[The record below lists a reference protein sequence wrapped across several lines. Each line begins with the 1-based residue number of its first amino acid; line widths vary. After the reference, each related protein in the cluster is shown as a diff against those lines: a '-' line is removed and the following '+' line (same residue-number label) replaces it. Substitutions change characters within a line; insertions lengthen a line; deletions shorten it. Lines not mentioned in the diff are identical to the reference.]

1 MANKQF
7 YPSEKSKAFQLL
19 GNSLFVVD
27 DAHLVTTMLNEDG
40 DFSYTIKDEHGFI
53 YSMSFA
59 NISDL
64 DFILSV
70 IENLYG
76 KNTRTYEYWLT
87 MSRELKTEI

>member
-1 MANKQF
+1 MDWF
-7 YPSEKSKAFQLL
+7 EKEKACCLL
-19 GNSLFVVD
+19 GNSLFMVD

-53 YSMSFA
+53 YSTSYA

-64 DFILSV
+64 DFILNL
-70 IENLYG
+70 IANLYG

-87 MSRELKTEI
+87 MSRELKTEM